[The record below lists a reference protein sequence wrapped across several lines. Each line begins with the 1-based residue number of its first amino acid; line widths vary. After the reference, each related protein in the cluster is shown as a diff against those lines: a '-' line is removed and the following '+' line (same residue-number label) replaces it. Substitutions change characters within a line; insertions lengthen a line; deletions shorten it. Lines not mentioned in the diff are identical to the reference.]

1 MSDKTK
7 DTLMAS
13 VLIFFIILIGI
24 LVLGFIVLSIYC
36 WIRYGS
42 LPPEEVPAWVWWL
55 MRR

>member
-1 MSDKTK
+1 MSNKIK
-7 DTLMAS
+7 DNLMAIVS
-13 VLIFFIILIGI
+13 IFLFILIGI
-24 LVLGFIVLSIYC
+24 LAVGLIVLSIYC